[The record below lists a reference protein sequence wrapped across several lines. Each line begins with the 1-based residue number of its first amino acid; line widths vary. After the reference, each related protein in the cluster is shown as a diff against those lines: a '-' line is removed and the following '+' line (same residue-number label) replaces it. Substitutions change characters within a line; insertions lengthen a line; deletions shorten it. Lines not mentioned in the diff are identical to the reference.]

1 MAANENFPEEII
13 GFDPGYGW
21 VKVVFSSIGN
31 NVWDQRIFPALFDRN
46 PPVLE
51 KINTIP
57 DDPYAPDF
65 HRNFVFEIDGEKVA
79 IGNGVVDFAS
89 RIANEDFSADR
100 PIEMP
105 KAWLLSTLTMIAA
118 TKGRKRFSV
127 GWTVPVNSKKQEIEK
142 IKKANIK
149 GLHHVSM
156 TDSLGNTFSTDI
168 EIKSIYII
176 EQGLAALFN
185 EVYDVDEDGNIVYV
199 NKDLETRLVTIID
212 IGTNTINGM
221 LVQNGKILKRE
232 RWLESGAANIVINM
246 REILSQKGY
255 DVAYATIQ
263 EKFIVQ
269 GQRKIQNYK
278 DGKFEYIDLTNE
290 IEGSIEETFRRKV
303 EPIIDK
309 FIRKSSSEMNNIH
322 KIIYTGGG
330 VKLFAPY
337 LKGRLLNVQTMLP
350 KYPQLAN
357 ALGAWKTAMAKEI
370 DKMT

>member
-1 MAANENFPEEII
+1 MATNKNFSGEVV

-21 VKVVFSSIGN
+21 IKIVFSTIGN
-31 NVWDQRIFPALFDRN
+31 SVWDQRIFPSLFDKN
-46 PPVLE
+46 PRILE
-51 KINTIP
+51 KINNIP

-65 HRNFVFEIDGEKVA
+65 HQNFVFEIDGEKVA

-89 RIANEDFSADR
+89 KIANEDFSADR

-118 TKGRKRFSV
+118 TKGQKQFSV

-156 TDSLGNTFSTDI
+156 TDLLGNTFSADI
-168 EIKSIYII
+168 EIKSIYVI

-185 EVYDVDEDGNIVYV
+185 EVYDVNEDGNVVYI
-199 NKDLETRLVTIID
+199 NKELEARPVTIID

-221 LVQNGKILKRE
+221 LVQNGKILKKE
-232 RWLESGAANIVINM
+232 RWLESGAANIVIKL
-246 REILSQKGY
+246 REILSQKGF

-263 EKFIVQ
+263 ERFIIEGKRKVQ
-269 GQRKIQNYK
+269 KYNNGN
-278 DGKFEYIDLTNE
+278 FEYIDLTNE
-290 IEGSIEETFRRKV
+290 IEGVIEETFRKRV
-303 EPIIDK
+303 EPIINK
-309 FIRKSSSEMNNIH
+309 FIRTSSSETENIY

-337 LKGRLLNVQTMLP
+337 LKENLLNVQTILP
-350 KYPQLAN
+350 KHPQFAN
-357 ALGAWKTAMAKEI
+357 ALGAWKTAMAREI
-370 DKMT
+370 DKMK